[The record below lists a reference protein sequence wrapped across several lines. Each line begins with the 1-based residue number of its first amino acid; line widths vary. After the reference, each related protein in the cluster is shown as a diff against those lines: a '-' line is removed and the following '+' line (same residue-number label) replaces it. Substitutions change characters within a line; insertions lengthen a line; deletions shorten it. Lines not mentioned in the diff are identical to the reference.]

1 MTRIAVGAFLHETN
15 TFAPTKATYDDFV
28 HGGGWPSMAHGA
40 DVLKVMRKI
49 NVGLA
54 GFVEAAE
61 ANGWELVPTISAAA
75 VPSAHVTNDA
85 FERVMKEMV
94 DGIAAAGPIDAVYL
108 DLHGAMVTEHYD
120 DGEGETLAR
129 VRKVIGKDL
138 PLVVSLDLHANVS
151 PEMMAHADALI
162 AYRTYPH
169 VDMADTGRACARH
182 LALML
187 KTKARFAKAFR
198 QLPFLIPISWQCTN
212 DQPTKGIYE
221 KLAAL
226 ESDAVPTLSFA
237 PGFPAAD
244 FRDCGPS
251 VFAYGRTQ
259 ADADAAA
266 DKLVALVESH
276 EDDFDGRIYSP
287 DDGVRLAMELAKSA
301 SKPIVIADTQDNPGA
316 GGDSDTTGML
326 RALVRNKASGAI
338 GVIYDPESASAAH
351 AAGVGAT
358 VTLDLGGKSGIP
370 GDAPYKETFVVEKL
384 SDGKFVA
391 SGPYYGG
398 RDMDMGLSACLRIGD
413 VRVVVGSYKAQL
425 ADQSMYRYV
434 GIEPTEQKIL
444 VNKSSVHFRADFEPI
459 AEKLL
464 ICAAPGAMPADTA
477 TLPWTRLRPG
487 IRIKPNG
494 PAFTAPPNLAQHLQ
508 SRDNRHA
515 HHRTHRRL
523 CRRTHRHQARSACPS
538 RDRLRGSAHL
548 RHRRGEAEGMGHRG
562 ASRPRRHRR
571 DRRAQGQ
578 GQRRQAHR
586 PARRHGRAA
595 DGGEHQPEMALDHSR
610 PLPRLRP

>member
-15 TFAPTKATYDDFV
+15 TFAPTKATYQDFV
-28 HGGGWPSMAHGA
+28 HGGGWPSMAHGP

-54 GFVEAAE
+54 GFVETAE
-61 ANGWELVPTISAAA
+61 INGWELVPTISAAA
-75 VPSAHVTNDA
+75 SPSAHVTTDA

-94 DGIAAAGPIDAVYL
+94 DGIAKAGPIDAVYL
-108 DLHGAMVTEHYD
+108 DLHGAMVTEAHD
-120 DGEGETLAR
+120 DGEGEILAR
-129 VRKVIGKDL
+129 VRKVIGPDL
-138 PLVVSLDLHANVS
+138 PLVASLDLHANVS
-151 PEMMAHADALI
+151 PEMVAHADALI

-182 LALML
+182 LALLL
-187 KTKARFAKAFR
+187 KSKTRLAKAFR

-212 DQPTKGIYE
+212 DEPTKGIYQ

-226 ESDAVPTLSFA
+226 ESDDVPTLSFA

-244 FRDCGPS
+244 FAHCGPS

-266 DKLVALVESH
+266 DRIVALVESH

-301 SKPIVIADTQDNPGA
+301 TRPIVIADTQDNPGA

-326 RALVRNKASGAI
+326 RALVRNKASGAAT
-338 GVIYDPESASAAH
+338 GVIYDPASAKAAH
-351 AAGVGAT
+351 TAGVGAT

-370 GDAPYKETFVVEKL
+370 GDAPYRETFTVEKL
-384 SDGKFVA
+384 SDGQFVA

-398 RDMDMGLSACLRIGD
+398 RDMDMGPSACLRIGD

-434 GIEPTEQKIL
+434 GIEPTTQKIL

-494 PAFTAPPNLAQHLQ
+494 PAFTPTA
-508 SRDNRHA
+508 
-515 HHRTHRRL
+515 
-523 CRRTHRHQARSACPS
+523 
-538 RDRLRGSAHL
+538 
-548 RHRRGEAEGMGHRG
+548 
-562 ASRPRRHRR
+562 
-571 DRRAQGQ
+571 
-578 GQRRQAHR
+578 
-586 PARRHGRAA
+586 
-595 DGGEHQPEMALDHSR
+595 
-610 PLPRLRP
+610 

>member
-1 MTRIAVGAFLHETN
+1 MTRIAVGGFLHETN

-40 DVLKVMRKI
+40 DVLKVMRNI

-54 GFVEAAE
+54 GFVGAAE
-61 ANGWELVPTISAAA
+61 ANGWELMPTISAAA
-75 VPSAHVTNDA
+75 SPSAHVTKDA
-85 FERVMKEMV
+85 FERIVKEIV

-108 DLHGAMVTEHYD
+108 DLHGAMVTEHHD
-120 DGEGETLAR
+120 DGEGEILAR

-138 PLVVSLDLHANVS
+138 PLVASLDLHANVS
-151 PEMMAHADALI
+151 PAMIEHADALI

-169 VDMADTGRACARH
+169 VDMADTGRACAKH
-182 LALML
+182 LALLL
-187 KTKARFAKAFR
+187 KTGQRFAKAFR

-212 DQPTKGIYE
+212 DQPTKGIYQ

-266 DKLVALVESH
+266 DRMVAIVEGH

-287 DDGVRLAMELAKSA
+287 DDGVQLAMELAQSA
-301 SKPIVIADTQDNPGA
+301 SRPIIIADTQDNPGA

-326 RALVRNKASGAI
+326 RALVRNKASAAT
-338 GVIYDPESASAAH
+338 GVIYDPQSAKAAH

-370 GDAPYKETFVVEKL
+370 GDAPYTETFVVETL

-391 SGPYYGG
+391 PGPYYGG
-398 RDMDMGLSACLRIGD
+398 RDMDMGPSACLRIGD

-434 GIEPTEQKIL
+434 GIEPTTQKIL

-477 TLPWTRLRPG
+477 ALPWRNLRPG

-494 PAFTAPPNLAQHLQ
+494 PAFTPT
-508 SRDNRHA
+508 S
-515 HHRTHRRL
+515 
-523 CRRTHRHQARSACPS
+523 PS
-538 RDRLRGSAHL
+538 RTNG
-548 RHRRGEAEGMGHRG
+548 
-562 ASRPRRHRR
+562 
-571 DRRAQGQ
+571 
-578 GQRRQAHR
+578 
-586 PARRHGRAA
+586 
-595 DGGEHQPEMALDHSR
+595 
-610 PLPRLRP
+610 

>member
-15 TFAPTKATYDDFV
+15 TFAPTRATYDDFV
-28 HGGGWPSMAHGA
+28 HGGGWPSMTHGA

-61 ANGWELVPTISAAA
+61 ANGWERVPTISAAA
-75 VPSAHVTNDA
+75 VPSAHVTREA
-85 FERVMKEMV
+85 FERIMKEMI

-169 VDMADTGRACARH
+169 VDMADTGRAAANH
-182 LALML
+182 LALL
-187 KTKARFAKAFR
+187 LRGKQKLAKAFR

-212 DQPTKGIYE
+212 DQPTKGIYQ
-221 KLAAL
+221 KLADL
-226 ESDAVPTLSFA
+226 QGEAVPTLSFA

-244 FRDCGPS
+244 FVHCGPS
-251 VFAYGRTQ
+251 VFAYGRTK

-266 DKLVALVESH
+266 DNIAALVESH
-276 EDDFDGRIYSP
+276 EDDFDGLIYTP
-287 DDGVRLAMELAKSA
+287 DEGVRHAMELAKTA
-301 SKPIVIADTQDNPGA
+301 RKPIIIADTQDNPGA

-326 RALVRNKASGAI
+326 RALVRNNARKSAI
-338 GVIYDPESASAAH
+338 GVIYDPQSAKTAH

-358 VTLDLGGKSGIP
+358 VTLALGGKSGIS
-370 GDAPYKETFVVEKL
+370 GDAPYKETFIVEQL
-384 SDGKFVA
+384 SDGQFVA
-391 SGPYYGG
+391 PGPYYGG
-398 RDMDMGLSACLRIGD
+398 RDMDMGPSAALRIGD
-413 VRVVVGSYKAQL
+413 IRVVVSSHKAQL
-425 ADQSMYRYV
+425 ADQAMYRYV
-434 GIEPTEQKIL
+434 GIEPTEQAIL

-459 AEKLL
+459 AESLL

-477 TLPWTRLRPG
+477 DLPWRRLRPG
-487 IRIKPNG
+487 IRTRPNG
-494 PAFTAPPNLAQHLQ
+494 KAFDPA
-508 SRDNRHA
+508 
-515 HHRTHRRL
+515 
-523 CRRTHRHQARSACPS
+523 
-538 RDRLRGSAHL
+538 
-548 RHRRGEAEGMGHRG
+548 
-562 ASRPRRHRR
+562 
-571 DRRAQGQ
+571 
-578 GQRRQAHR
+578 
-586 PARRHGRAA
+586 
-595 DGGEHQPEMALDHSR
+595 GGKVLTKAVR
-610 PLPRLRP
+610 

>member
-15 TFAPTKATYDDFV
+15 TFAPTKATYQDFV
-28 HGGGWPSMAHGA
+28 HGGGWPAMAHGP

-54 GFVEAAE
+54 GFVGAAE
-61 ANGWELVPTISAAA
+61 VNGWELVPTISAAA
-75 VPSAHVTNDA
+75 SPSAHVTTDA
-85 FERVMKEMV
+85 FERVMKAMV
-94 DGIAAAGPIDAVYL
+94 DRIAKAGPIDAVYL
-108 DLHGAMVTEHYD
+108 DLHGAMVTEAHD
-120 DGEGETLAR
+120 DGEGEILAR
-129 VRKVIGKDL
+129 VRKVIGPDL
-138 PLVVSLDLHANVS
+138 PLVASLDLHANVS
-151 PEMMAHADALI
+151 PEMVAHADALI

-187 KTKARFAKAFR
+187 KSKTRFAKAFR

-212 DQPTKGIYE
+212 DQPAKGIYE

-226 ESDAVPTLSFA
+226 ESDDVPTLSFA

-244 FRDCGPS
+244 FAHCGPS

-259 ADADAAA
+259 AEADAAA
-266 DKLVALVESH
+266 DRIVALVESH

-301 SKPIVIADTQDNPGA
+301 TRPIIIADTQDNPGA

-326 RALVRNKASGAI
+326 RALVRNKASGAAT
-338 GVIYDPESASAAH
+338 GVICDPVSARAAH
-351 AAGVGAT
+351 AAGVGAA

-384 SDGKFVA
+384 SDGQFVA

-398 RDMDMGLSACLRIGD
+398 RDMDMGPSACLRIGD

-434 GIEPTEQKIL
+434 GIEPTKQKIL

-464 ICAAPGAMPADTA
+464 ICAAPGAMPADTSA
-477 TLPWTRLRPG
+477 LPWTRLRPG

-494 PAFTAPPNLAQHLQ
+494 PAFTP
-508 SRDNRHA
+508 
-515 HHRTHRRL
+515 
-523 CRRTHRHQARSACPS
+523 SA
-538 RDRLRGSAHL
+538 
-548 RHRRGEAEGMGHRG
+548 
-562 ASRPRRHRR
+562 
-571 DRRAQGQ
+571 
-578 GQRRQAHR
+578 
-586 PARRHGRAA
+586 
-595 DGGEHQPEMALDHSR
+595 
-610 PLPRLRP
+610 